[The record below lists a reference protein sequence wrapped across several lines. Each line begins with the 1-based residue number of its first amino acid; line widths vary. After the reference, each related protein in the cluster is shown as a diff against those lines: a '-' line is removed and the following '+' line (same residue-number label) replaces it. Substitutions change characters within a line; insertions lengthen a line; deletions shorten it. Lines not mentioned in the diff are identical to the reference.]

1 MDAQQIQQ
9 ITEMTYALRNP
20 AGVPTYPIIFIGLGV
35 LTFAL
40 HILFVQLLLG
50 TSVVALYGAYN
61 NDAHWRRLGAAM
73 IDIAKVSVSVAIVVG
88 VAPLLFVQVVYDPH
102 WYTSNVLSADWVIA
116 FVIIMILAYW
126 AMYFFYF
133 QNYKR
138 EDKTAEPK
146 SRWSLIVSLA
156 LFLLVGFIMHSLTSQ
171 MLHPEQWQEWYMPNG
186 KMDYSGDTLHAYN
199 VWRYAFFI
207 SMAIPVTGAMMVTY
221 RRFKMVR
228 EDADMAYLNFAA
240 EVGKKWIAVGSIVSF
255 ALYVAWMM
263 TVQET
268 SGGFG
273 TSLWAMIGGIA
284 VLLPA
289 IWGAVRLKGKSY
301 DMCSYMA
308 LPITLVAGLVVAI
321 AREVL
326 RYDILNGFFGYNFF
340 DYKVVMDWYSTGL
353 FFLTFAVVGGAVLS
367 YYLTIAWKAGQTV
380 GVYTPS
386 ATVNRMGTI
395 AIWILIIWM
404 VQFFAIGIYTW
415 VQ

>member
-1 MDAQQIQQ
+1 MDAQNIAQ
-9 ITEMTYALRNP
+9 ITEMMYALRNP

-40 HILFVQLLLG
+40 HILFVQLMLG

-61 NDAHWRRLGAAM
+61 NSAHWRRLGAAM
-73 IDIAKVSVSVAIVVG
+73 IDIAKVSVSVAIVIG

-116 FVIIMILAYW
+116 FIIILILAYW
-126 AMYFFYF
+126 AMYYFYF

-146 SRWSLIVSLA
+146 SRWSLIVSLG
-156 LFLLVGFIMHSLTSQ
+156 LMLLVGFIMHSLTSQ
-171 MLHPEQWQEWYMPNG
+171 ILHPELWKEWYLQNG
-186 KMDYSGDTLHAYN
+186 KLDYSGSQLHAYN

-207 SMAIPVTGAMMVTY
+207 SMAIPVTGAMLVTY

-228 EDADMAYLNFAA
+228 EDADMAYLDFAA
-240 EVGKKWIAVGSIVSF
+240 EVGKKWIAVGSVVSF
-255 ALYVAWMM
+255 VLYIAWMM
-263 TVQET
+263 TLPET
-268 SGGFG
+268 AGDFG
-273 TSLWAMIGGIA
+273 TSLWAILGGVA

-289 IWGAVRLKGKSY
+289 IWSAVRLKGNSY
-301 DMCSYMA
+301 NMCSYMA
-308 LPITLVAGLVVAI
+308 LPMTLVAGLIVAI
-321 AREVL
+321 MREIL
-326 RYDILNGFFGYNFF
+326 RYDILNGFFGYNFM

-353 FFLTFAVVGGAVLS
+353 FFLTFAIVGGAVLA
-367 YYLTIAWKAGQTV
+367 YFLTIAWKAGQTV

-386 ATVNRMGTI
+386 ATVNKMGTV
-395 AIWILIIWM
+395 AIWILVIWM
-404 VQFFAIGIYTW
+404 IQFFAIGIYTW